1 MAQAIVSPPELDST
15 MTDAPTIRTVTLDF
29 PLARG
34 EETVKTVQVRKP
46 GSGELRGLTL
56 MALSQLDYAALET
69 LLPRITSPMLTKADV
84 AALDPADLMQLGG
97 EVMDFL
103 LPKAA
108 KAAAFPQA

>member
-1 MAQAIVSPPELDST
+1 MDTSNTAIATSHRSIMLDT
-15 MTDAPTIRTVTLDF
+15 PIVRGAETI
-29 PLARG
+29 
-34 EETVKTVQVRKP
+34 ETVAVRKP

-69 LLPRITSPMLTKADV
+69 LLPRITTPTLTKADV

-108 KAAAFPQA
+108 KASASPQA

>member
-1 MAQAIVSPPELDST
+1 MKIPETSV
-15 MTDAPTIRTVTLDF
+15 ARTVTLDT
-29 PLARG
+29 PIVRG
-34 EETVKTVQVRKP
+34 TETIDSVSVRKP

-69 LLPRITSPMLTKADV
+69 LLPRITSPVLHKADII
-84 AALDPADLMQLGG
+84 ALDPADLMQLGG

-108 KAAAFPQA
+108 KATASH

>member
-1 MAQAIVSPPELDST
+1 MTHSPT
-15 MTDAPTIRTVTLDF
+15 MRTVTLDT
-29 PLARG
+29 PLRRG
-34 EETVKTVQVRKP
+34 EEAIGIVAVRKP

-69 LLPRITSPMLTKADV
+69 LLPRITTPVLHKPDI
-84 AALDPADLMQLGG
+84 AALDPADLMQLGA

-108 KAAAFPQA
+108 KAAASPQA